1 MPGLVEVAPLPPV
14 PLHDL
19 LTYEVPPALSA
30 GVRPGVRVRI
40 PLGRQVRTG
49 VVTAFAATPPVREM
63 RSILEVLDADPFL
76 TPELL
81 ELARWAAR
89 YYLAPLADVLAA
101 VVPAHLPAAPRERIA
116 RLMRRLDADALATL
130 ERRAPAQA
138 RAYRAL
144 ARDGELAIA
153 DAPSAGIRPASLR
166 ALVAAG
172 LAEIEARE
180 RATAVTTDAT
190 ATTPPALSAAQR
202 AAVAAVVAALDA
214 DAHSSFLLHGV
225 TGSGKTEV
233 FLAAAEHALG
243 RGRGA
248 LLLVPEIALTHQLLD
263 RVRGRLGNTVA
274 VLHSALGPRER
285 WAEWR
290 RIRSGEA
297 RAVVGAR
304 SALFAPVARL
314 GLVVVDE
321 EHDAAYKQEDGF
333 RYNARDLAVVR
344 ARLAGGVVV
353 LASATPSA
361 ESYHAALDG
370 RHALLALPERPTPQ
384 PLPPV
389 TLVDLRNRPRGAA
402 PRLLTDELRHA
413 LEANLARGGQTLVF
427 LNRRG
432 YATYLQCPVCGNAL
446 ECPHCSVTLTW
457 HRGARA
463 VACHHCQYRR
473 AAPSSCPSCA
483 GTALEPYGVG
493 TEQIEAALR
502 ACYPLA
508 NVDRLDRDAAR
519 RAGAQRRILHDWLTG
534 DTDILVG
541 TQMVG
546 KGHDVPGVTLVA
558 VLLADLSLN
567 LPDFRAAER
576 TLQLLVQV
584 AGRAG
589 RGDAPGTV
597 CVQTFRP
604 EHPSLVAAATHD
616 YTGFMRA
623 ELERRRVL
631 GYPPYSR
638 LVSLRLDARDANAV
652 ESRAQAL
659 AGTLRA
665 RASAL
670 GLEPGA
676 VLGPAAPPI
685 ERLRG
690 RHRRQILLRNA
701 DVRALRALARH
712 ARAEEHALRRAHV
725 RLAIDVDPYSML

>member
-138 RAYRAL
+138 RAYHAL
-144 ARDGELAIA
+144 ARAGELAIA

-202 AAVAAVVAALDA
+202 AAVAAVVAALDT

-233 FLAAAEHALG
+233 FLAAAEHVLG

-432 YATYLQCPVCGNAL
+432 YATYLQCPACGNAL